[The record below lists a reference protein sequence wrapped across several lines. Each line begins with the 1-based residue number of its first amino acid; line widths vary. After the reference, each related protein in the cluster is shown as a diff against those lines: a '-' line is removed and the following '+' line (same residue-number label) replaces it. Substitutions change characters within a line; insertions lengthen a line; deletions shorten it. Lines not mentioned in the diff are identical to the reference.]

1 MDFDHHAT
9 GPAAACGGNPEPAHA
24 PGVPRGRAVILAGMH
39 RSGTSLAAAVLAS
52 AGLNLG
58 DRLLGP
64 HRGNPLG
71 HCEDLG
77 FLEFHRR
84 ALRGIGDDPDGFS
97 ARAVATLPPDLVAR
111 ADGLVAERSAAGRP
125 WGWKDPRTTLF
136 LDFWADRLPDAGF
149 VFVFRNPA
157 DVADSLFRRGD
168 WQFVHEPLRALSIW
182 HAYNELI
189 VAFAAL
195 HPARCVV
202 VEIDDLIADAGAT
215 CGRIRE
221 RLRVPLADPEAVFRA
236 DLFGKDGNPRGS
248 AITMTLAP
256 DAYEVY
262 RELRRLSETRRFRPP
277 RRGTPTGSLAHT
289 LLIHEWARA
298 SRAEAAAK
306 DGRAREEEA
315 TSEVNRLHAERAA
328 ATTEVDRLRAER
340 AAATTEVDRLRAERA
355 AATTQLQV
363 LHDERSAAADHTAR
377 LEAEARTAAERSRA
391 VDLELSDTRATA
403 CRLEHEAAAASSHCQ
418 RLEAELTEARAG
430 FQGLTHDLAA
440 ATDRGRRLEADLDAA
455 RNLGRRLE
463 HELAANAAAGRRMED
478 ELDAATAR
486 LQVLATEVSAMAI
499 ERSRLEAELVAA
511 RRWLPQWCLA
521 TGRWIRD
528 RLASS
533 RRDDLA
539 CPPSDDAAEPSR
551 REAA

>member
-64 HRGNPLG
+64 HRGNPVG

-340 AAATTEVDRLRAERA
+340 AAATT
-355 AATTQLQV
+355 QLQV

>member
-340 AAATTEVDRLRAERA
+340 AAATT
-355 AATTQLQV
+355 QLQV

>member
-306 DGRAREEEA
+306 AGRAREEEA

-328 ATTEVDRLRAER
+328 ATTEVDRLRAEH
-340 AAATTEVDRLRAERA
+340 A

-391 VDLELSDTRATA
+391 VDLELSDIRATA

>member
-64 HRGNPLG
+64 QRGNPLG

-306 DGRAREEEA
+306 AGRAREEEA

-328 ATTEVDRLRAER
+328 ATTEVDRLRAEH
-340 AAATTEVDRLRAERA
+340 A

-391 VDLELSDTRATA
+391 VDLELSDIRATA